1 MIMYFK
7 SGSTKM
13 TIDPDKFFPKSMA
26 EMKKFMKILMAADFP
41 ECDEYVEQVKGYLK
55 DRLRALSA
63 KRSFYDNHYMKSKD
77 CMKAKD
83 CDEIDEYYIELQNMA
98 VRKTVDHIAKLQEK
112 VRKNLIYVESL

>member
-7 SGSTKM
+7 SGSAKM

-26 EMKKFMKILMAADFP
+26 DMEKFMKILMAADFP

-55 DRLRALSA
+55 DRLKTLSA
-63 KRSFYDNHYMKSKD
+63 KRSFYNNHY
-77 CMKAKD
+77 MKAKD
-83 CDEIDEYYIELQNMA
+83 CDEIDEYYIELQTIA

-112 VRKNLIYVESL
+112 VRKNLEYVESL

>member
-7 SGSTKM
+7 SGSAKM

-26 EMKKFMKILMAADFP
+26 DMKKFMKILMAADFP

-63 KRSFYDNHYMKSKD
+63 KRSFYNNHY
-77 CMKAKD
+77 MKAKD
-83 CDEIDEYYIELQNMA
+83 CDEIDEYYIELQTIA

-112 VRKNLIYVESL
+112 VRKNLEYVESL

>member
-26 EMKKFMKILMAADFP
+26 DMKKFMKILMAADFP

-55 DRLRALSA
+55 DRLRTLSA
-63 KRSFYDNHYMKSKD
+63 KRSFYNNQY
-77 CMKAKD
+77 MKAKD
-83 CDEIDEYYIELQNMA
+83 CDEIDEYYIELQTVA

-112 VRKNLIYVESL
+112 VRKNLEYVESL

>member
-7 SGSTKM
+7 SGSAKM

-26 EMKKFMKILMAADFP
+26 DMKKFMKILMAADFP

-55 DRLRALSA
+55 DRLKTLSA
-63 KRSFYDNHYMKSKD
+63 KRSFYNNQY
-77 CMKAKD
+77 MKAKD

-98 VRKTVDHIAKLQEK
+98 VRKKVDHIYKLQEK
-112 VRKNLIYVESL
+112 VRKNLEYVESL

>member
-7 SGSTKM
+7 SGSAKM

-26 EMKKFMKILMAADFP
+26 DMKKFMKILMAADFP

-55 DRLRALSA
+55 ERIRALSA
-63 KRSFYDNHYMKSKD
+63 KHSFYVNQ
-77 CMKAKD
+77 CMTDKA
-83 CDEIDEYYIELQNMA
+83 CDEIDKYYIELKTVA

-112 VRKNLIYVESL
+112 VRKNLEYVESL

>member
-7 SGSTKM
+7 SGSAKM

-26 EMKKFMKILMAADFP
+26 DMKKFMKILMAADFP

-55 DRLRALSA
+55 DRLRALSE
-63 KRSFYDNHYMKSKD
+63 KRSFYNNHY
-77 CMKAKD
+77 MKAKD
-83 CDEIDEYYIELQNMA
+83 CDEIDEYYIELQTVA

-112 VRKNLIYVESL
+112 VRKNLEYVESL

>member
-7 SGSTKM
+7 SGSAKM

-26 EMKKFMKILMAADFP
+26 DMKKFMKILMAADFP

-55 DRLRALSA
+55 DRLETLSA
-63 KRSFYDNHYMKSKD
+63 KRSFYNNHY
-77 CMKAKD
+77 MKAKD
-83 CDEIDEYYIELQNMA
+83 CDEIDEYYIELQTVA

-112 VRKNLIYVESL
+112 VRKNLEYVESL

>member
-7 SGSTKM
+7 SGSAKM

-26 EMKKFMKILMAADFP
+26 DMKKFMKILMAADFP

-55 DRLRALSA
+55 DRLKTLSA
-63 KRSFYDNHYMKSKD
+63 KRSFYNNHY
-77 CMKAKD
+77 MKAKD
-83 CDEIDEYYIELQNMA
+83 CDEIDEYYIELQTVA

-112 VRKNLIYVESL
+112 VRKNLEYVESL

>member
-26 EMKKFMKILMAADFP
+26 DMKKFMKILMAADFP
-41 ECDEYVEQVKGYLK
+41 ECNEYVEQVKGYLK
-55 DRLRALSA
+55 DRLRALSE
-63 KRSFYDNHYMKSKD
+63 KRSFYNNHY
-77 CMKAKD
+77 MKAKD
-83 CDEIDEYYIELQNMA
+83 CDEIDEYYIELQTIA

-112 VRKNLIYVESL
+112 VRKNLEYVESL

>member
-7 SGSTKM
+7 SGSAKM

-26 EMKKFMKILMAADFP
+26 DMKKFMKILMAADFP

-55 DRLRALSA
+55 DRLKTLSA
-63 KRSFYDNHYMKSKD
+63 KRSFYNNHY
-77 CMKAKD
+77 MKAKD
-83 CDEIDEYYIELQNMA
+83 CDEIDEYYIELQTIA

-112 VRKNLIYVESL
+112 VRKNLEYVESL

>member
-7 SGSTKM
+7 SGSAKM

-41 ECDEYVEQVKGYLK
+41 ERDEYVEQVKGYLNE
-55 DRLRALSA
+55 RLRALSA
-63 KRSFYDNHYMKSKD
+63 KRSFYVNRYLKD
-77 CMKAKD
+77 KA
-83 CDEIDEYYIELQNMA
+83 CDDIDEYYIELQTIA

-112 VRKNLIYVESL
+112 VRKNLEYVESL